1 MKIQEKKIYGKIYTP
16 NWIVNLILDHLDYK
30 ENIYNKKIIDP
41 ACGDGAF
48 LVIIVDRFI
57 RDAMNHKIQKKEIKS
72 LLENNIF
79 GIDLDKNAITICKE
93 QLDQIAA
100 SYNIYDV
107 EWNLYNEDSTDKSFI
122 SKLFGW
128 FDFVVGNPPYVRIQN
143 LPIKIRNQI
152 QNT

>member
-1 MKIQEKKIYGKIYTP
+1 
-16 NWIVNLILDHLDYK
+16 
-30 ENIYNKKIIDP
+30 
-41 ACGDGAF
+41 
-48 LVIIVDRFI
+48 
-57 RDAMNHKIQKKEIKS
+57 
-72 LLENNIF
+72 
-79 GIDLDKNAITICKE
+79 LDKNAITVCKE

-122 SKLFGW
+122 SKFFGW

-152 QNT
+152 QNTWSFCQKGSTDIYNLFRTRIFSFKPNR